1 MPSQMCFCSLNTHLQ
16 NNLGKTLS
24 SNIFSVSLSSSL
36 ISLTRL
42 LFWGDPRVFFTLLS
56 FVRFFSEVVKFCSSP
71 FSPLLPLNFFKRMN
85 AYHWNSYLVKKQLL
99 FSFWTWY
106 YIYIWKILTS
116 YSTYHFT
123 CGLPQTWFIGL
134 KVITFSID
142 LVIFLLDQ
150 LREKSHHP

>member
-16 NNLGKTLS
+16 NNLGKTLP
-24 SNIFSVSLSSSL
+24 SNIFSGSLSSSL

-71 FSPLLPLNFFKRMN
+71 FSPLLLLNFFKRMN
-85 AYHWNSYLVKKQLL
+85 AYHWRSYLVKKQLL

-106 YIYIWKILTS
+106 YIWKILTL
-116 YSTYHFT
+116 YSKYHFT
-123 CGLPQTWFIGL
+123 CGLPQTWLIGL
-134 KVITFSID
+134 KVINFSID
-142 LVIFLLDQ
+142 LAIFLLAQ